1 MPRREAPRT
10 LVTARHVG
18 ALEDFMSSFRS
29 LVLLAALVAGGCA
42 PSAVQAQ
49 SRAPNP
55 STAPARSERAL
66 LFVLTTG
73 LEDVQAMTSVF
84 RHAKVAAEQ
93 HRLSEVAVLV
103 YGRGVHA
110 FDGDISARPP
120 QLLELIRQAM
130 AAGVR
135 VMLCANAI
143 EHMGVDR
150 AHLDPAPTEIVPNA
164 IVTLVGYVER
174 DAAVV
179 RY

>member
-1 MPRREAPRT
+1 MTPT
-10 LVTARHVG
+10 
-18 ALEDFMSSFRS
+18 RS
-29 LVLLAALVAGGCA
+29 LVLVIALLAGGCA

-49 SRAPNP
+49 SRTPGP
-55 STAPARSERAL
+55 SAAPARSDRAL

-73 LEDVQAMTSVF
+73 LEDLQAMSSVF

-93 HRLSEVAVLV
+93 QRLSEVAVLV
-103 YGRGVHA
+103 YGRGVQA
-110 FDGDISARPP
+110 FDGDIAARPP
-120 QLLELIRQAM
+120 QLLELIREAM

>member
-1 MPRREAPRT
+1 MR
-10 LVTARHVG
+10 
-18 ALEDFMSSFRS
+18 SIRS
-29 LVLLAALVAGGCA
+29 LVITTALVAAGCA
-42 PSAVQAQ
+42 PSVVQAQ
-49 SRAPNP
+49 RRAADPP
-55 STAPARSERAL
+55 AARARSDRAL

-73 LEDVQAMTSVF
+73 LEDVQTMGSVF

-103 YGRGVHA
+103 YGRGVQA
-110 FDGDISARPP
+110 FDGDVSARPP
-120 QLLELIRQAM
+120 QLLELIREAM

-135 VMLCANAI
+135 VVLCANAI

-150 AHLDPAPTEIVPNA
+150 AHLDPTPTEIVPNA